1 MVTPETWFEGVL
13 HWKGFLRNSYSAST
27 QLRLNRKQETIERSP
42 FPNKK
47 KQSKSEE
54 NERISINSL
63 GYDHIRTVPKE
74 KKLTSSSVPPGIQ
87 HTATSRMGPAA
98 IGAVIRRRIEV
109 VAGFIARGAEP

>member
-13 HWKGFLRNSYSAST
+13 HRKGFLRNSYSAST

-47 KQSKSEE
+47 QSKSEE

-74 KKLTSSSVPPGIQ
+74 KELTSSSVPPGIQ
-87 HTATSRMGPAA
+87 HTTTSRMGPAA

-109 VAGFIARGAEP
+109 VAGFIASGTEP